1 LGGSTGKRLRLECS
15 VFDLPMTTD
24 LATAILTH
32 LKKVDALRAQAA
44 AEPSWGAWVQRVKRY
59 QALRFERT
67 YDDVLQAPATQRAG
81 RFFLTELY
89 GDRDFTSRDAQ
100 FARIVPRIKRMFS
113 DDLLAT
119 LERLSALH
127 ALSERMDVGMAQA
140 LARIH
145 QSAPAQALM
154 PHLTAQAYAQ
164 AWQAVGDRALRNQ
177 QVAYT
182 LTVGSDLA
190 RLTRH
195 AVLRHSLKLMRLPAK
210 AAGLSALQHFLEEG
224 FDAFAA
230 LPDARGFV
238 QTVGQREQ
246 LLVDALFD
254 ATPDEWRADPPQ
266 SSVLGQLPLRLA

>member
-1 LGGSTGKRLRLECS
+1 
-15 VFDLPMTTD
+15 MTTD

-32 LKKVDALRAQAA
+32 LQKVDALRAQAA

-67 YDDVLQAPATQRAG
+67 YDDVLQDPATQRAG

-113 DDLLAT
+113 DDLLKT

-127 ALSERMDVGMAQA
+127 ALSERMDVEMAQA
-140 LARIH
+140 LARID
-145 QSAPAQALM
+145 QNAPAQDQT
-154 PHLTAQAYAQ
+154 PPVTATTYAQ
-164 AWQAVGDRALRNQ
+164 AWQSVGHRAQRNQ
-177 QVAYT
+177 QVAFM
-182 LTVGSDLA
+182 LEVGGDLA

-230 LPDARGFV
+230 LPDAKGFV

-246 LLVDALFD
+246 RLVDALFD
-254 ATPDEWRADPPQ
+254 ENPGEWRTDPPQ